1 MSNYDILSQIIKNE
15 IFLCDFLKK
24 IKIIKK

>member
-1 MSNYDILSQIIKNE
+1 MPNYNILSRIRKNE
-15 IFLCDFLKK
+15 IFLYDFLKK